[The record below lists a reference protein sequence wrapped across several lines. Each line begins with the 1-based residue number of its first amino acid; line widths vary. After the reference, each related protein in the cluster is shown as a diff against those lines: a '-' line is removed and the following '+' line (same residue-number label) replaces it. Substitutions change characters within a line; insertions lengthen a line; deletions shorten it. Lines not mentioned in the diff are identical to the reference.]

1 MAASFTIKLIFSD
14 HWDSFQLKYPNIR
27 PVVSYEVE
35 RVLGCGDPRNGFALY
50 ECPRCFRKRFV
61 PFRCHSRFCSTCGSA
76 YQDDRAASIEEK
88 LINCRHRHVVFTIAE
103 ELRPNFRKY
112 RNMLHVLF
120 RSAAQVI
127 QEWAL
132 AQNKKEQ
139 FQFGM
144 VCVLHTFGRDLKWNP
159 HIHMLLTEG
168 ACGKI
173 SPWKSFHYFP
183 YVMLRK
189 RWMTTLLYNLRQE
202 ILSSN
207 LSDTH
212 FLNLVN
218 RFYRIY
224 KDGFYVHAPKSDF
237 NSASAVTKYIVRYI
251 GRPAMAQ
258 SRIIN
263 YDGSRVTFWYQRHED
278 NEKVVECVPAHDF
291 IKRLIIHIPEKGFHM
306 LRYYGLYAQ
315 PFSKNT
321 HLFRR
326 IHPDKKSARKLLQ
339 RWAFRISV
347 SFGIDPLKC
356 HCGTYMH
363 FIETYYPF
371 SPAHSPPFMVQ

>member
-103 ELRPNFRKY
+103 ELRPYFRKY
-112 RNMLHVLF
+112 RNLLHVLF

-127 QEWAL
+127 QDWAL

-251 GRPAMAQ
+251 GRTPRWHNRASSIMTAPGLPFGISAMKITRRL
-258 SRIIN
+258 SN
-263 YDGSRVTFWYQRHED
+263 VFLHMTSSNVSLFTFRKKAFTCSATMVFMHSLFP
-278 NEKVVECVPAHDF
+278 K
-291 IKRLIIHIPEKGFHM
+291 IHICFDAFILTKSLHASSCSV
-306 LRYYGLYAQ
+306 GLFA
-315 PFSKNT
+315 
-321 HLFRR
+321 
-326 IHPDKKSARKLLQ
+326 
-339 RWAFRISV
+339 SV
-347 SFGIDPLKC
+347 FPLVL
-356 HCGTYMH
+356 
-363 FIETYYPF
+363 IR
-371 SPAHSPPFMVQ
+371 